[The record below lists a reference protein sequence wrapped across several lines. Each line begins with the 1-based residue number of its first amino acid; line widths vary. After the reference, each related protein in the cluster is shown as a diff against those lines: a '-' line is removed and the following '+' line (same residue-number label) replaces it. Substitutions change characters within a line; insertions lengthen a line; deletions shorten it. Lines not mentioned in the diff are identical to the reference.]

1 MKLRKVISLAL
12 AAAMAVSLGVGGVS
26 AQAAGADDAA
36 LQAVTLK
43 VKNILNLD
51 TEIYTEFSGVSSEDV
66 LTGRRWNLQWWGD
79 GVSLTIRADDDG
91 KIYSYNK
98 SETASQ
104 VNEPVFYGG
113 RFDIPSLPTGDSAKA
128 LQAAKDFLAQVLTP
142 GLETVE
148 LTDDTQPSLHQSSFR
163 FSSMILLNGKESPL
177 DCSVTVRASDN
188 QVLRFWR
195 SDDYSSY
202 AGEIPSPTTSVSDA
216 QARRDLRSTL
226 EMEPY
231 YILDDDGVTA
241 HVRYVPK
248 AIDDYYVDGKTG
260 KLVNLTELRQKLWE
274 SGSLNRYYGVADKE
288 MAMDAMATEESMANG
303 VSLSQVEL
311 DGAAKLAGAM
321 DKEALDTAVKN
332 AWPEIGL
339 DKYTLSSASYSV
351 TELPVVEG
359 ADKKYDVTCRLVY
372 GLKLTDSTARK
383 VVKVNAKT
391 GELLSLSGYRPYQEN
406 IANTVSLGQAQ
417 VAAETILKSFAGKNF
432 ATLELY
438 NPAKPSDFGK
448 KDTQFGFTYCQKENG
463 YFFPNNRY
471 YVTVDAVDGTISQL
485 VKDYNEDVTLV
496 DPVSVVPVTTAIEAY
511 EGAMALRYG
520 YLEVPMDIKLAEP
533 ELYARYKDE
542 LASYVNTLQ
551 PGFTLVQPDRYV
563 RGVDA
568 ATGEVFY
575 AAEDVSAETGIT
587 YDDVAGTWIETAANT
602 LAKYGVGFYGGSLR
616 RTDELTQLDMLA
628 LLCSL
633 DGYRI
638 NVQDADEDEI
648 DYLYQHGYMLGLVTP
663 ETRDEGKTVTRGEL
677 VKIILDAA
685 GYKKIAAMTGIFRC
699 DFTDAVSIPQTDY
712 GYAALAQGLGL
723 VYGGSDGAYAAQ
735 RVANRGEAIAMLY
748 QYMS

>member
-43 VKNILNLD
+43 VKNILDLD

-66 LTGRRWNLQWWGD
+66 LTGRLWNLEWWGD
-79 GVSLTIRADDDG
+79 GVSLNIRADDDG
-91 KIYSYNK
+91 KIYSYYRT
-98 SETASQ
+98 ETAAD

-113 RFDIPSLPTGDSAKA
+113 RFNIPSLPAGDSAKA
-128 LQAAKDFLAQVLTP
+128 LQAAKDFLSKVLTP

-148 LTDDTQPSLHQSSFR
+148 LADETQPSLRQSSFR
-163 FSSMILLNGKESPL
+163 FSSMILLNGEESPL

-188 QVLRFWR
+188 QIIRFYR

-202 AGEIPSPTTSVSDA
+202 AGEIPSPTTSVSET
-216 QARRDLRSTL
+216 QARRSLRSTL

-231 YILDDDGVTA
+231 YVLDDDGATA
-241 HVRYVPK
+241 HVRYMPK
-248 AIDDYYVDGKTG
+248 TTDDYYVDGKTG
-260 KLVNLTELRQKLWE
+260 KLVNLTELWQKLWE
-274 SGSLNRYYGVADKE
+274 SGSLNRYYGYADKD
-288 MAMDAMATEESMANG
+288 MAMDTVATEAAMANG
-303 VSLSQVEL
+303 ATLSQVEL
-311 DGAAKLAGAM
+311 DGAAKLAGAL

-339 DKYTLSSASYSV
+339 DKYTLASASYSV
-351 TELPVVEG
+351 TELKTDEG
-359 ADKKYDVTCRLVY
+359 ADKAYDVTCRLVY

-391 GELLSLSGYRPYQEN
+391 GELLSLSSYRPYQEN

-417 VAAETILKSFAGKNF
+417 AAAETILESFAGKHF
-432 ATLELY
+432 ATLEIY
-438 NPAKPSDFGK
+438 NPATPNDFGK
-448 KDTQFGFTYCQKENG
+448 KDTQFDFTYCQKENG
-463 YFFPNNRY
+463 YFFPDNRY
-471 YVTVDAVDGTISQL
+471 YVAVDAVDGTISQL
-485 VKDYNEDVTLV
+485 AKDYNEDVKLV
-496 DPVSVVPVTTAIEAY
+496 DPLNVVPVITAIEAY

-542 LASYVNTLQ
+542 LASYVKTLQ
-551 PGFTLVQPDRYV
+551 PGFTLIQPERYV

-568 ATGEVFY
+568 ATGEVVY
-575 AAEDVSAETGIT
+575 AAEDVSAENGIA

-602 LAKYGVGFYGGSLR
+602 LAKYGVGFHGGSLR
-616 RTDELTQLDMLA
+616 RTEELTQLDMLA

-633 DGYRI
+633 DGYQI
-638 NVQDADEDEI
+638 NVQDASEDDI

-663 ETRDEGKTVTRGEL
+663 ETRDEKKTVTRGEL

-699 DFTDAVSIPQTDY
+699 DFSDADSIPAADY

-723 VYGGSDGAYAAQ
+723 VRGSSDKAYAAQ
-735 RVANRGEAIAMLY
+735 RTANRGEAIAMLY
-748 QYMS
+748 QYMK

>member
-26 AQAAGADDAA
+26 ARAAGADDAA

-43 VKNILNLD
+43 VKNILDLD
-51 TEIYTEFSGVSSEDV
+51 TEIYTEFSGTPKEDA
-66 LTGRRWNLQWWGD
+66 LTGRRWTLEWWGD
-79 GVSLTIRADDDG
+79 GVSLNIQADDDG
-91 KIYSYNK
+91 KIYSYNRT
-98 SETASQ
+98 ETAAD

-113 RFDIPSLPTGDSAKA
+113 RFNIPSLPAGDSAKA
-128 LQAAKDFLAQVLTP
+128 LQAAKDFLAKVLTP

-148 LTDDTQPSLHQSSFR
+148 LADETRPSLHQSSFR
-163 FSSMILLNGKESPL
+163 FSSVILLNGKESPL

-188 QVLRFWR
+188 QIIRFYR
-195 SDDYSSY
+195 SDDYSPY
-202 AGEIPSPTTSVSDA
+202 AGEIPSPTTSVSDV
-216 QARRDLRSTL
+216 QARRSLRSTL
-226 EMEPY
+226 ELEPY
-231 YILDDDGVTA
+231 YVLDDDGATA
-241 HVRYVPK
+241 HVRYMPK

-274 SGSLNRYYGVADKE
+274 SGSLNRYYGIGDKE
-288 MAMDAMATEESMANG
+288 MAMDAMATEAAMANG

-339 DKYTLSSASYSV
+339 DKYTLASASYSV
-351 TELPVVEG
+351 TELPAAEG
-359 ADKKYDVTCRLVY
+359 ADKAYDVTCRLVY
-372 GLKLTDSTARK
+372 GLKLNDSTARK

-391 GELLSLSGYRPYQEN
+391 GELLSLSSYRPYQEG
-406 IANTVSLGQAQ
+406 IARAVLYGHAQ
-417 VAAETILKSFAGKNF
+417 EAAETILKSFAGKHF

-438 NPAKPSDFGK
+438 DPAQINDFGK
-448 KDTQFGFTYCQKENG
+448 ETTQYDFTYCQKENG
-463 YFFPNNRY
+463 YFFPDNRY
-471 YVTVDAVDGTISQL
+471 YVSVDAVDGTISQL
-485 VKDYNEDVTLV
+485 AKYYNEDVTLV
-496 DPVSVVPVTTAIEAY
+496 DPLNVVPVATAIETY
-511 EGAMALRYG
+511 EGAMALRYA
-520 YLEVPMDIKLAEP
+520 YLAVPMEIKLAEP

-551 PGFTLVQPDRYV
+551 PGFTLVQPERYV

-575 AAEDVSAETGIT
+575 AAENISAENGIT

-616 RTDELTQLDMLA
+616 RTEALTQLDMLV

-633 DGYRI
+633 DGYQI
-638 NVQDADEDEI
+638 NIQDATEDDI

-663 ETRDEGKTVTRGEL
+663 ETRDEEKTVTRGEL

-699 DFTDAVSIPQTDY
+699 DFSDAGSIPAADY

-723 VYGGSDGAYAAQ
+723 VRGSSDKAYAAQ
-735 RVANRGEAIAMLY
+735 RTANRGEAIAMLY
-748 QYMS
+748 QYMK